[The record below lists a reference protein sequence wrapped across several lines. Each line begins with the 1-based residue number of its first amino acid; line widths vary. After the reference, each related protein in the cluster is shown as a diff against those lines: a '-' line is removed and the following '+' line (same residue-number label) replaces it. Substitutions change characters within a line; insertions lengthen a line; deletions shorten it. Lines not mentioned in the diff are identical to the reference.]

1 MIHLLGLPILVILL
15 VLQTAIVSQ
24 IPLLQGTADLIL
36 LALVAWALQK
46 RVNSAWAWGI
56 TGGLLVGLVS
66 AIPFPVYL
74 TGYLMA
80 VAIAVLLRQR
90 IWNVPFLAMTIAT
103 LAGTLI
109 IHGLTFLYFRL
120 IDTNIGISNSIN
132 LVTLPSMLL
141 NLILS
146 IPFYLI
152 FSDLAR
158 TLYPEPLEI

>member
-1 MIHLLGLPILVILL
+1 MINLLGLPILVILL

-36 LALVAWALQK
+36 LALIAWALQK

-56 TGGLLVGLVS
+56 IGGLLVGLVS
-66 AIPFPVYL
+66 AVPFPVYL
-74 TGYLMA
+74 AGYLMA
-80 VAIAVLLRQR
+80 VAIAVMLRQR

-109 IHGLTFLYFRL
+109 IHGLTILYLRL
-120 IDTNIGISNSIN
+120 TDTIIGFSSSIN
-132 LVTLPSMLL
+132 LITLPSMLL

-152 FSDLAR
+152 FSDLAQ